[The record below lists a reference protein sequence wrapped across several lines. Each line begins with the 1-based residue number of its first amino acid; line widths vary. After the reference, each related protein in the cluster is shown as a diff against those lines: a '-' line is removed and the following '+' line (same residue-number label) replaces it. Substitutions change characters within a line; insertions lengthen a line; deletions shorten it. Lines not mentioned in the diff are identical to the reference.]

1 MSSTMKKYWF
11 LLGLLVLIPSGLLTG
26 DLASSE
32 LIEASLGRINS
43 SYLTATVLFL
53 MAYTLDSRQF
63 LQSLRTPGPV
73 IFAGLLNLGL
83 IPLLAL
89 ALAPWQSTPDFRV
102 GLMIAASVPCTL
114 AAASVWTRKA
124 EGNDA
129 VSLLVTLVTNTL
141 CVVITPFWLK
151 LSTSQTVTLD
161 LTSMTLR
168 LMIVVLIPTLLGQS
182 IRLFPRLSDF
192 ATRRK
197 IPIGVLA
204 QGLILLLVF
213 SAAVKAGAQLGTS
226 SQAVDGWGL
235 ILVGLCCIGLHLT
248 AAGIAWIG
256 GGWLGFEL
264 SARKAIVFAGSQK
277 TLPIGVLL
285 ATDAA
290 MFGNAGVPFAIF
302 PMLMYHASQLLI
314 DTSFAQRLAEL
325 KEEPVAAVQVPAD

>member
-1 MSSTMKKYWF
+1 MSSTLQKYWF

-26 DLASSE
+26 YRLPKE
-32 LIEASLGRINS
+32 LLEASAGRINS

-53 MAYTLDSRQF
+53 MAFTLDSRQF
-63 LQSLRTPGPV
+63 LKSLTTPGPV

-83 IPLLAL
+83 IPLLAMTI
-89 ALAPWQSTPDFRV
+89 APWQSTPDFQV

-124 EGNDA
+124 GGNDA
-129 VSLLVTLVTNTL
+129 VSLLVTLATNTL
-141 CVVITPFWLK
+141 CVIVTPFWLK

-168 LMIVVLIPTLLGQS
+168 LMLVVLVPTLIGQLL
-182 IRLFPRLSDF
+182 RLSPRLGDF

-213 SAAVKAGAQLGTS
+213 SAAIKAGAQLGTS
-226 SQAVDGWGL
+226 AQAIDGWGL
-235 ILVGLCCIGLHLT
+235 ILAGLCCIGLHLT
-248 AAGIAWIG
+248 AAGIAWVG

-314 DTSFAQRLAEL
+314 DTNIAQRLAAL
-325 KEEPVAAVQVPAD
+325 KDEPSVALQANAE